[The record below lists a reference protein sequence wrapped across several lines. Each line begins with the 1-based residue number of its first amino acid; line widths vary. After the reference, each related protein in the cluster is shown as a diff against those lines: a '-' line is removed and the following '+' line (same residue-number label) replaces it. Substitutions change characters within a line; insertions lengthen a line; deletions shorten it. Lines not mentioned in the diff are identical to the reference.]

1 MNQIDSSGESLPS
14 VGRLAGIDFGTV
26 RIGVAVSDFDQIIAS
41 PLDTYRCCG
50 SAEDADY
57 FKELVGRESICG
69 FVLGLPVH
77 MSGDESQKSAE
88 AREFGRWLGEQT
100 GLPVGWMDE
109 RYTTALAREFLSQ
122 SGLSGAA
129 RKARLDKVAAQI
141 ILSAYLESRS
151 GGDSIAPLH

>member
-1 MNQIDSSGESLPS
+1 MNQTDSSGESLPS

-50 SAEDADY
+50 PAEDADY
-57 FKELVGRESICG
+57 FKDLVGRESICG